1 MKPSERL
8 FENYLKD
15 LQLRYP
21 NKKKSSLHIHHLK
34 EICDLIA
41 NGSARKIVREH
52 FGKTRRITGRINTNS
67 VETVRIALRLSGPSR
82 ATVNRQDALKRYIS
96 YREEERLNASPHS
109 LKKLD
114 KHPEVDRILGKL
126 PDWED
131 QAALRN
137 VFFEGQQAALELRLL
152 KSELKKIPKL
162 AIAIEEL
169 EGREAA
175 AVVERAG
182 FDHHMIQATKPLTN
196 LLKRLTNNIELR
208 NFFLKFDGQ
217 RVKEL
222 DGVESTLVRSEEL
235 EALRFVTDKIL

>member
-15 LQLRYP
+15 IQLRYP
-21 NKKKSSLHIHHLK
+21 DKKKSKLHIHRLRD
-34 EICDLIA
+34 ICDLIA
-41 NGSARKIVREH
+41 NGSARKVVRDH
-52 FGKTRRITGRINTNS
+52 FGKSRRISGRINTNS

-109 LKKLD
+109 LKKLE
-114 KHPEVDRILGKL
+114 KYPEIDRILGKL

-152 KSELKKIPKL
+152 KSELRKIPKL

-169 EGREAA
+169 DGGESPTPGRTT
-175 AVVERAG
+175 R
-182 FDHHMIQATKPLTN
+182 FDPHMINVVKSLTS
-196 LLKRLTNNIELR
+196 LKTRLTNNIELR
-208 NFFLKFDGQ
+208 NFMLKFDGQ
-217 RVKEL
+217 RVKEI
-222 DGVESTLVRSEEL
+222 DGVEATLVHPEEL
-235 EALRFVTDKIL
+235 EALRFVTEKFL